1 MEKSVINLHIGTL
14 VDKISII
21 ALPLDGNNHS
31 VQLDP
36 VQLQRLYQEVES
48 VLIDVLTKLNKQ
60 IETSVKPY
68 PHDTPQQESH

>member
-1 MEKSVINLHIGTL
+1 MEKQVINLHIGTL
-14 VDKISII
+14 VGKVSIV
-21 ALPLDGNNHS
+21 ALPSDGSNHS
-31 VQLDP
+31 VQPDP

-68 PHDTPQQESH
+68 DTPQQESH